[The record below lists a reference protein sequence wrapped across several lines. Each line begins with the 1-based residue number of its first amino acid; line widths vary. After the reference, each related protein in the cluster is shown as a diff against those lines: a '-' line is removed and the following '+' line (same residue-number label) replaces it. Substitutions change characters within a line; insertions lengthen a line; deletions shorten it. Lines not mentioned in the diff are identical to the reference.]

1 MKSAVVIILAFLAG
15 ALVVAAGWGG
25 AIYTALVVFGFI
37 SLIVFAALIWTFLD
51 KQKRESQEH
60 QDAAN
65 NKKDIP

>member
-37 SLIVFAALIWTFLD
+37 SLIVFAALIWT
-51 KQKRESQEH
+51 
-60 QDAAN
+60 N